1 VREKEVSMMAKFTFA
16 DSYRELQ
23 EMCEKLNPGE
33 PTVFLGGLIVN
44 EKPEE

>member
-1 VREKEVSMMAKFTFA
+1 MMAKFTFA

-23 EMCEKLNPGE
+23 EACEELNPGE
-33 PTVFLGGLIVN
+33 PTVFLGGLVVN